1 MNHETFQFNFAALDS
16 KPAAEVLCAQLDAEC
31 ATCVKRFASTRLRLL
46 NRLTVTRCYLRN
58 LPMLWLPKFLPTKVY
73 GSCHRERDRQ
83 KVFGLLWWKCS
94 CLGVLSYPAVWLVR
108 LAPRDASVIDIKAC
122 NRRSWSSWCGVHWID
137 PKWTKRRLFIT
148 LMTKIHLTLLS
159 CPKVLLKL
167 RFLTSKMYSI
177 GRAISSSSRVWTT
190 TSGEFVYQI
199 SALCVDSF
207 LRHCLHCL
215 SSPYSSFSSGNVPI
229 FSRSYICI
237 NSLWNTF
244 V

>member
-1 MNHETFQFNFAALDS
+1 MSRAAWSAKS
-16 KPAAEVLCAQLDAEC
+16 K
-31 ATCVKRFASTRLRLL
+31 
-46 NRLTVTRCYLRN
+46 
-58 LPMLWLPKFLPTKVY
+58 
-73 GSCHRERDRQ
+73 
-83 KVFGLLWWKCS
+83 FGLLWWKCS
-94 CLGVLSYPAVWLVR
+94 CLGLLSYPAVWLVR

-122 NRRSWSSWCGVHWID
+122 NRRSRSSWCGVHWIE

-167 RFLTSKMYSI
+167 HFLTSKMYSI
-177 GRAISSSSRVWTT
+177 GRVISSSSRVWTT

-215 SSPYSSFSSGNVPI
+215 SSLYSSFSSRNVLI
-229 FSRSYICI
+229 FSRLCICI